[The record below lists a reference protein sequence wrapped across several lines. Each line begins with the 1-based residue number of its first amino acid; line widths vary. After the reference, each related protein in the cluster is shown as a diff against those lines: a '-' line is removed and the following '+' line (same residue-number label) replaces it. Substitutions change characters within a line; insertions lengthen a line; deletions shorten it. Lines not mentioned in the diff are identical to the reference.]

1 MKFLKLRINQDVF
14 KFDTLEFTNDLLLT
28 DDSKLRL
35 TEYLNSLVEII
46 DVKSDKEFISIISE
60 QLNIDNKINI
70 GNTIDIH
77 TTNKRIYQMCYLET
91 NIFGKKGETGETG
104 ETGDAGA
111 GDAGAVEAGA
121 VEAGAVEA
129 GAVEAGAVEAGAVEA
144 GAGDAGALEEVNKVK
159 EGEEVNKVKEGE
171 EVEVNPNLN
180 FLATICNIKRK
191 PINGDVFIFGNS
203 LLTTQI
209 TDPSKT
215 LEYITQV
222 DITIDDLIDVI
233 LSNYYFTGVCFE
245 GSTFN
250 KYLFNNNL
258 KIVAPLTFKDI
269 TLSELS
275 FKRTDILNFT
285 IDLFY
290 DNTGSNAKSK
300 YNSSIGLFYD
310 IVLNNRIFIAL
321 KSETEK
327 SYDSLFSEY
336 ISKLIS
342 IYNKF
347 LFDDKELMI
356 PKELKFYDYQ
366 SNDKYTNKYIIFDNL
381 FNKII

>member
-91 NIFGKKGETGETG
+91 NIFGKKDET
-104 ETGDAGA
+104 
-111 GDAGAVEAGA
+111 VEAGA

-129 GAVEAGAVEAGAVEA
+129 GALKKVDKVEES
-144 GAGDAGALEEVNKVK
+144 EEVNKVK

-180 FLATICNIKRK
+180 FLATVCNIKRK

-258 KIVAPLTFKDI
+258 KIVAPLTLKDI